1 MLSVYAVLEADLA
14 IAPMLF
20 STIPDGLVVLPPEV
34 PLPALPSFSINMYL
48 PKTGGSDIGREL
60 ARHIREQF
68 YARHHR
74 VASQALW

>member
-1 MLSVYAVLEADLA
+1 MGVVQRPVTAAESRRGA
-14 IAPMLF
+14 
-20 STIPDGLVVLPPEV
+20 DGLVVLPPEV

-74 VASQALW
+74 VA